1 MTNKTFRYHKTEKDQ
16 QLLKFYSQK
25 VIYLPQKH
33 FKKYLT
39 IKKKQYHFKLFFYF
53 RMKSIEPK
61 KLKDTKIITFFRTD
75 GYF

>member
-16 QLLKFYSQK
+16 QLLKFYSQR

-39 IKKKQYHFKLFFYF
+39 IKKNNITLSYFF
-53 RMKSIEPK
+53 ILE
-61 KLKDTKIITFFRTD
+61 
-75 GYF
+75 